1 MSLDLQANTP
11 QLGTAGV
18 ATPARNDSARTAV
31 LYRMLT
37 DKHTCP
43 SGLKTR
49 HLLKRQGFE
58 IDDRPLR
65 SRAQTDA
72 FLEEHNVKTTPQVYI
87 DGERIG
93 GYEALRR
100 HLGLDVHDPN
110 ATTYQPVM
118 AVFAM
123 ALAMALAISAAMAKP
138 VVSIATVE
146 LFVGFAMA
154 LLALQKLRDLASFSD
169 QFLTYDLVAQR
180 YVPYALIYPFAE
192 AAAGLGMLW
201 GAVPGVFGTLS
212 VLIGGAGAVSVY
224 KAVYIDKRELKC
236 ACVGGESN
244 VPLGPISLTE
254 NVVMV
259 AMGLWML
266 GKAFAI

>member
-1 MSLDLQANTP
+1 MSLQSQQYSVPSDA
-11 QLGTAGV
+11 AGA
-18 ATPARNDSARTAV
+18 ATSARDDSAKTAV

-37 DKHTCP
+37 DKHICP

-49 HLLKRQGFE
+49 HLLKQQGFE

-72 FLEEHNVKTTPQVYI
+72 FLEEHEVKTTPQVYI
-87 DGERIG
+87 NGERIG

-100 HLGLDVHDPN
+100 HLGLDVRDPN

-123 ALAMALAISAAMAKP
+123 ALAMALAIGAATAGP
-138 VVSIATVE
+138 IISIATVE

-180 YVPYALIYPFAE
+180 YVPYAFIYPFAE

-201 GAVPGVFGTLS
+201 GAVPGLFGTISL
-212 VLIGGAGAVSVY
+212 LIGGAGAVSVY

-236 ACVGGESN
+236 ACVGGKSN